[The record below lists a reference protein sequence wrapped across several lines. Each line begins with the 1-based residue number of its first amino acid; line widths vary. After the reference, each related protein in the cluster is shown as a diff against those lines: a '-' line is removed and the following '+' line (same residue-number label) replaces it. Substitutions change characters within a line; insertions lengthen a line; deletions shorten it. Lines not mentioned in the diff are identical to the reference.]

1 MNKNKII
8 KEACVETIEGAKYF
22 IEKGVNRFETCY
34 DLTKGGL
41 TPKIELFEYIKNNS
55 NIHQVVMIRTND
67 NFSVNDDEIK
77 QMIQEIKKFKS
88 IGATEFIF
96 GFINKKNEI
105 DIDACK
111 KLIRNLD
118 GCKYDFHMAI
128 DSLQNYKRD
137 IPILIEM
144 GFTRILT
151 KGGTSAAI
159 NNTKVIKEIISE
171 FGDKIEILVGG
182 SVTKDN
188 LDEIIKLTGAN
199 QFHGTKIV

>member
-1 MNKNKII
+1 MKTII

-22 IEKGVNRFETCY
+22 IEKNVDRFETCF

-67 NFSVNDDEIK
+67 NFSVNENEINI
-77 QMIQEIKKFKS
+77 MIKEIEAFKR

-96 GFINKKNEI
+96 GFINKNNEI

-111 KLIRNLD
+111 KLIKQLD

-128 DSLQNYKRD
+128 DSLKNYKRD
-137 IPILIEM
+137 FPILIEL
-144 GFTRILT
+144 GFNRVLT
-151 KGGTSAAI
+151 KGGISAAI
-159 NNTKVIKEIISE
+159 NNTNRLKEIISE
-171 FGDKIEILVGG
+171 FSNKIEIIVGG
-182 SVTKDN
+182 NVTKEN
-188 LDEIIKLTGAN
+188 LNEIKDLTGAT

>member
-1 MNKNKII
+1 MGKNKII
-8 KEACVETIEGAKYF
+8 KEACVESIEGAKYF
-22 IEKGVNRFETCY
+22 IEKSVDRFETCY
-34 DLTKGGL
+34 DLTRGGL

-67 NFSVNDDEIK
+67 NFSANAEEINLMLD
-77 QMIQEIKKFKS
+77 QIKTFKKH
-88 IGATEFIF
+88 GATEFIF
-96 GFINKKNEI
+96 GFINKNNEI
-105 DIDACK
+105 DIDSCK
-111 KLIRNLD
+111 KLIKNLE

-137 IPILIEM
+137 FPILIEL
-144 GFTRILT
+144 GFTRVLT

-159 NNTKVIKEIISE
+159 NNTNVIKEIISE

-182 SVTKDN
+182 SINKDN
-188 LDEIIKLTGAN
+188 LNEIMILTGAT

>member
-1 MNKNKII
+1 MNKNRII

-22 IEKGVNRFETCY
+22 IEKGVDRFETCY
-34 DLTKGGL
+34 DLTRGGL
-41 TPKIELFEYIKNNS
+41 TPKMELFEYIKNNS

-67 NFSVNDDEIK
+67 NFSVNEDEINL
-77 QMIQEIKKFKS
+77 MTQEIKAFKS
-88 IGATEFIF
+88 KGATEFIF
-96 GFINKKNEI
+96 GFINQNNEI

-111 KLIRNLD
+111 RLIKNLD

-128 DSLQNYKRD
+128 DSLKNYKRD
-137 IPILIEM
+137 FPILIEM
-144 GFTRILT
+144 GFTRVLT

-159 NNTKVIKEIISE
+159 NNTNVIKEIIRD

-188 LDEIIKLTGAN
+188 LDELINLTGAT

>member
-1 MNKNKII
+1 MKTII

-22 IEKGVNRFETCY
+22 IEKNVDRFETCF

-67 NFSVNDDEIK
+67 NFSVNENEINI
-77 QMIQEIKKFKS
+77 MIKEIEAFKR

-96 GFINKKNEI
+96 GFINKNNEI

-111 KLIRNLD
+111 KLIKQLD

-128 DSLQNYKRD
+128 DS
-137 IPILIEM
+137 
-144 GFTRILT
+144 
-151 KGGTSAAI
+151 
-159 NNTKVIKEIISE
+159 
-171 FGDKIEILVGG
+171 
-182 SVTKDN
+182 
-188 LDEIIKLTGAN
+188 
-199 QFHGTKIV
+199 

>member
-1 MNKNKII
+1 MSKNKII
-8 KEACVETIEGAKYF
+8 KEACVETIESAKYF
-22 IEKGVNRFETCY
+22 IEKGVDRFETCY

-41 TPKIELFEYIKNNS
+41 TPRIELFEYIKNNS
-55 NIHQVVMIRTND
+55 NIHQVVMIRTNE
-67 NFSVNDDEIK
+67 NFSASDDEINI
-77 QMIQEIKKFKS
+77 MIKEIETFKK

-96 GFINKKNEI
+96 GFINKNNEI
-105 DIDACK
+105 DTEACE

-137 IPILIEM
+137 LPILIKM
-144 GFTRILT
+144 GFTRVLT
-151 KGGTSAAI
+151 KGGKSAAI
-159 NNTKVIKEIISE
+159 NNTKVIKEIIKD
-171 FGDKIEILVGG
+171 FGNRIEILVGG

-188 LDEIIKLTGAN
+188 VNEIMKLTGAT